1 MSEITNDDLEFVETN
16 AGTIYTTI
24 ITALEQGV
32 KEPLYPGDERRIYG
46 EAIVT
51 AFVALYNT
59 MNDVARQ
66 KMLRYARGNVLDALG
81 ERTGTKRLEA
91 KPAVTT
97 LRFLV
102 SAPAPTNVVIPK
114 WTKVTPDGEV
124 YFATDEAVVL
134 QAGAYSVDVSASS
147 TGGGERFNGY
157 APGTITTIVDLLPY
171 ISAVTN
177 ITASS
182 GGDDGEP
189 YTTAGDD
196 RYRERIRLSPAKLST
211 AGPADAYIYWALTAD
226 PDIIDVKVETPTAG
240 TVQVIPL
247 MKGGGLPDADTLAKV
262 LAIVGDPAIRP
273 LTDNVTTVAPT
284 TVEYDINIVYYTT
297 AADEAAVV
305 ETIEGE
311 GGAIERFRDWQSSA
325 LGRNINP
332 DYLRK
337 LILAPDWEAGLRG
350 AIRVDVM
357 APAHTTINNSEVAVF
372 SGSLTISHEI
382 VTGVV

>member
-1 MSEITNDDLEFVETN
+1 MPDLNFITTDSQEIY
-16 AGTIYTTI
+16 ATI
-24 ITALEQGV
+24 IGELENGV
-32 KEPLYPGDERRIYG
+32 AEPLYPGDERRLFG
-46 EAIVT
+46 EALVPL
-51 AFVALYNT
+51 FVAMYNAV
-59 MNDVARQ
+59 NDAARQ

-97 LRFLV
+97 LRFSV
-102 SAPAPTNVVIPK
+102 STPAPTNVVIPK
-114 WTKVTPDGEV
+114 WTKVTPGGGV

-196 RYRERIRLSPAKLST
+196 RYRERIRLSYAKLST

-226 PDIIDVKVETPTAG
+226 PDIIDVKVETPTPG

-247 MKGGGLPDADTLAKV
+247 MKGGRLPDADTLAKV

-284 TVEYDINIVYYTT
+284 AVEYDINIVYYTT